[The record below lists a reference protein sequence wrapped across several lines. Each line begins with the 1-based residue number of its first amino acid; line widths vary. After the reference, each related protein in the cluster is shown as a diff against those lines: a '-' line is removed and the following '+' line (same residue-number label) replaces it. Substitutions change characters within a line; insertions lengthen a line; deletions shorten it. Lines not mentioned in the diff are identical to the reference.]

1 MARTLEIA
9 FFNGEYLPL
18 ADVSVSPLD
27 RVFLFGDGVY
37 EVVPIYG
44 GKPLLMEAH
53 LARLDRSLQETGI
66 ENPYTVA
73 QWQDVV
79 SNLATRNG
87 GGNLTIYLQ
96 VTRGADSGR
105 DQVFPE
111 NITPTMFGMA
121 SDLPD
126 YQYANGVTAITLPDN
141 RWGRCDIKSTS
152 LLANVLARQHANQ
165 ADAIDAIL
173 IRDGQVTEAAVS
185 SVLIVERGELVRRFN
200 GKAILP
206 GTTTDL
212 VVELAREAG
221 VTCREEVISETRL
234 RNADE
239 IWLTGATKGVAP
251 VIVLDGDAVGTGRPG
266 PVWKKVT
273 DMLEAHKN
281 RLQQ

>member
-27 RVFLFGDGVY
+27 RGFLFGDGVY

-66 ENPYTVA
+66 ENPCTVS

-105 DQVFPE
+105 NQVFPE
-111 NITPTMFGMA
+111 NI
-121 SDLPD
+121 
-126 YQYANGVTAITLPDN
+126 I
-141 RWGRCDIKSTS
+141 S
-152 LLANVLARQHANQ
+152 L
-165 ADAIDAIL
+165 
-173 IRDGQVTEAAVS
+173 
-185 SVLIVERGELVRRFN
+185 
-200 GKAILP
+200 
-206 GTTTDL
+206 
-212 VVELAREAG
+212 
-221 VTCREEVISETRL
+221 
-234 RNADE
+234 
-239 IWLTGATKGVAP
+239 
-251 VIVLDGDAVGTGRPG
+251 
-266 PVWKKVT
+266 
-273 DMLEAHKN
+273 
-281 RLQQ
+281 

>member
-27 RVFLFGDGVY
+27 RGFLFGDGVY

-273 DMLEAHKN
+273 DMLEAYKN